1 LRLTDTHRIDYAGAA
16 NLISKR
22 RFPPLPVNHANLIY
36 SPFAMRPP
44 NAAVFKDAPER
55 YDLYRDLVHAIH
67 IVESVIK
74 WACLQLPNAPEN
86 CALVNNLDRELY
98 ELFLFPE
105 QPSIV
110 GRRCLI
116 QEVWRLAAIICISAA
131 SRLYHPDLAG
141 VMGKFLQ
148 KLHAL
153 IDTTMEWGNMIQ
165 VLVLSLLDGRTMET
179 LENTEQLS
187 SLMTL
192 SISLTWEN
200 WRTVKL
206 RLLHFLVQ
214 EEDHFKTYGD
224 RYQASFL
231 PLKYMLCDGE
241 LINTNVV
248 KG

>member
-1 LRLTDTHRIDYAGAA
+1 
-16 NLISKR
+16 
-22 RFPPLPVNHANLIY
+22 
-36 SPFAMRPP
+36 MRPP

-153 IDTTMEWGNMIQ
+153 IDTTIEWGNMIQ

-214 EEDHFKTYGD
+214 EDICQG
-224 RYQASFL
+224 
-231 PLKYMLCDGE
+231 PLQNLWRSRSGFIPPSEVYA
-241 LINTNVV
+241 V
-248 KG
+248 